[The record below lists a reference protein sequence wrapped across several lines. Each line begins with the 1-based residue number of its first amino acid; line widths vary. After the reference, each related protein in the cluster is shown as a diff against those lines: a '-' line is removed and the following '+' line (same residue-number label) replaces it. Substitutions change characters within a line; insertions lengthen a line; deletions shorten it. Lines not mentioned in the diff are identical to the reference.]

1 MTLQSDITSSYHL
14 PELSAVALGP
24 AVLILLG
31 GPDWA
36 VNCRNVAP
44 EVLDPELQRKDSGGY
59 GPEVDLWAI
68 GVVLY
73 SMLCGFPP
81 FYSENNA
88 DLMQQIRKAE
98 YCFHSPYWDEV
109 SFGAKDL
116 VASLLVVNPCRRFTS
131 HQCLAHQW
139 IKHAGDASSQ
149 KLHRCDEHGAK
160 GGPHYVANTSAVVD
174 LAALLV
180 N

>member
-1 MTLQSDITSSYHL
+1 MSFPGSEYERSSWHS
-14 PELSAVALGP
+14 PDSAVG
-24 AVLILLG
+24 
-31 GPDWA
+31 
-36 VNCRNVAP
+36 CRNVAP
-44 EVLDPELQRKDSGGY
+44 EVLDPELQRKDSEGY
-59 GPEVDLWAI
+59 GPEVDLWAV

-88 DLMQQIRKAE
+88 DLMQMIRRAE
-98 YCFHSPYWDEV
+98 YCFHSPYWDDV

-116 VASLLVVNPCRRFTS
+116 VASLLVANPCRRFTS

-149 KLHRCDEHGAK
+149 KLHRCDEDGKVRCEMHKFCCNAR
-160 GGPHYVANTSAVVD
+160 ARR
-174 LAALLV
+174 V
-180 N
+180 NRCQC